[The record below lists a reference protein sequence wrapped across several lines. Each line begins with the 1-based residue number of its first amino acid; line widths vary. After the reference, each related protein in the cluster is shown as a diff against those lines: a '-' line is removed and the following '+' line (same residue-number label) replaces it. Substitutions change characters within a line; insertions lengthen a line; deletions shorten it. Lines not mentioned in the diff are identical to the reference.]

1 MDPWPI
7 FASGTMTSI
16 QALTEAQ
23 IDAQVNAKSLLGE
36 VTMDDKQRDIYVD
49 AALALHGYDFTPGV
63 VNDVKQQFARLA
75 AIADTFVS
83 LPLPV
88 ELESASLFIPC
99 LHQQQ

>member
-1 MDPWPI
+1 MDN
-7 FASGTMTSI
+7 T
-16 QALTEAQ
+16 
-23 IDAQVNAKSLLGE
+23 
-36 VTMDDKQRDIYVD
+36 QRDAYVD

-99 LHQQQ
+99 LHQR